1 MSITS
6 SYKLHIGELKKTMM
20 TTVTK
25 ILWTLRSSTATSTE
39 TSPQNVALLYRKSFA
54 ILSSRSC
61 CFMWPKYSKNK
72 LARSGFRIQMEKK
85 SLHLYAQV
93 VVKISNLVISRH
105 CYAKYRKN

>member
-1 MSITS
+1 MA
-6 SYKLHIGELKKTMM
+6 KRKNVLPNNNVLACF
-20 TTVTK
+20 TVK
-25 ILWTLRSSTATSTE
+25 HLPFGQALRSSTATSTE
-39 TSPQNVALLYRKSFA
+39 TSPQNVALVYRKSFA

-61 CFMWPKYSKNK
+61 CFMWPKCSKNK